1 MACSYFQFVRSSQRL
16 VNLTGFTRRKC
27 TKVHKAED
35 TLKHMTGGSVTL
47 DKDEK
52 SGIAVISL
60 DNKKKKNALS
70 GSMMCELNDI
80 INELQSWQ
88 TGKGLILRGEN
99 QTFCSG
105 GDLDTFQN
113 ILSPEQGYSMSGF
126 IGQCLTNLSQLP
138 LISVALVE
146 GNALGGGAEM
156 AMSCD
161 FMVMSDTARFAF
173 VQKKMGV
180 TTGFGAGT
188 RLVRKFGTLKALD
201 ILASARTMDATEC
214 EQLGLAS
221 KILPHSENVLDLTKS
236 WLHNYCDGD
245 PKVVRNL
252 KAMVVAASN
261 LSLEDSHAIERKL
274 FSELWGGESHLKA
287 QKSKLKH

>member
-1 MACSYFQFVRSSQRL
+1 MYFLLFV
-16 VNLTGFTRRKC
+16 
-27 TKVHKAED
+27 
-35 TLKHMTGGSVTL
+35 
-47 DKDEK
+47 
-52 SGIAVISL
+52 
-60 DNKKKKNALS
+60 

-80 INELQSWQ
+80 INELQLWQ

-161 FMVMSDTARFAF
+161 FMVMSDDARFAF

-180 TTGFGAGT
+180 ITGFGAGT
-188 RLVRKFGTLKALD
+188 RLVRKFGTLKALE

-236 WLHNYCDGD
+236 WLYNYCDGD

>member
-1 MACSYFQFVRSSQRL
+1 MIS
-16 VNLTGFTRRKC
+16 
-27 TKVHKAED
+27 
-35 TLKHMTGGSVTL
+35 GSVTL
-47 DKDEK
+47 DKDER
-52 SGIAVISL
+52 SGIAVVSL
-60 DNKKKKNALS
+60 DNNKKKNALS

-99 QTFCSG
+99 KTFCSG
-105 GDLDTFQN
+105 GDLDTFKN
-113 ILSPEQGYSMSGF
+113 IPSPEQGYSMSGF
-126 IGQCLTNLSQLP
+126 IGQCMQNLSQLP

-161 FMVMSDTARFAF
+161 FMVMSDNARVAF

-180 TTGFGAGT
+180 ITGFGAGT

-214 EQLGLAS
+214 ERLGLAS
-221 KILPHSENVLDLTKS
+221 KILPYSENVLDLTKS
-236 WLHNYCDGD
+236 WLHNYCEGD
-245 PKVVRNL
+245 PKVIRNL
-252 KAMVVAASN
+252 KSMVIAASN
-261 LSLEDSHAIERKL
+261 LPLEDSHAIERKL

-287 QKSKLKH
+287 HKSKLKH